1 MNSYTAGLHNKTIEL
16 EAKDLW
22 SAKQQAIEIL
32 KPKKK
37 DMGYLWVILNTV
49 HDAAM
54 LD

>member
-1 MNSYTAGLHNKTIEL
+1 MNSYTAGLNGKQIEIQ
-16 EAKDLW
+16 AKDLW
-22 SAKQQAIEIL
+22 SAKQLAVQIL

-37 DMGYLWVILNTV
+37 DIGMVWVVLNTT

>member
-1 MNSYTAGLHNKTIEL
+1 MNSYTAGFNGKTIQL

-22 SAKQQAIEIL
+22 SAKQQAIQIF

-37 DMGYLWVILNTV
+37 DLGELWVILNTT
-49 HDAAM
+49 HDAAI